1 MNNVQPI
8 APLPQPVWPEV
19 NAATAKSS
27 MSAPQVGAS
36 EVPVRDSVI
45 ASGKTDLPQYK
56 SATDT
61 VEAPHREMIREWAS
75 TQSDVRPDKVE
86 EAKKWNVDPNYPAL
100 NVVNGIATLFV
111 ASELTNGRIS

>member
-19 NAATAKSS
+19 NAATAKSN
-27 MSAPQVGAS
+27 MSASQVGAS

-45 ASGKTDLPQYK
+45 ASGKTNLPQYK

-61 VEAPHREMIREWAS
+61 LEAPHREMVREWAS
-75 TQSDVRPDKVE
+75 TQADVRPE
-86 EAKKWNVDPNYPAL
+86 LLEQGKKWNADPEYPAL
-100 NVVNGIATLFV
+100 NVVNGIAALFV
-111 ASELTNGRIS
+111 SSELNGGKIS